1 MRPFSHI
8 LLAVLM
14 FCSVTGYSENLA
26 LDALERLRLLKT
38 EQTRPQESA
47 GWINSSTLN
56 LVASTKPNTIYPIT
70 DVSTADFIAKLKQG
84 KEIYLSAQFLGN
96 SDVIQA
102 LVFAKR
108 TNAAFVVCLLEN
120 KINATEYVTP
130 DFLTQNGI
138 YVFYPSSKS
147 NITGSY
153 AVIDDTVYFLS
164 TLTFDDKQAGYLI
177 KLADSRSV
185 VEAKSHFLNMLNTSE
200 MSDFTKLRHPGAMRA
215 INSHLEGTK

>member
-47 GWINSSTLN
+47 GWINSSTIN
-56 LVASTKPNTIYPIT
+56 LVASTKPNIIYPIT
-70 DVSTADFIAKLKQG
+70 DASTADFIAKLKQG
-84 KEIYLSAQFLGN
+84 KEIFLSAQFLGN

-120 KINATEYVTP
+120 KINAPKYVTP

-138 YVFYPSSKS
+138 YVFYPGSKS

-164 TLTFDDKQAGYLI
+164 TLTLDDKQAGYLI
-177 KLADSRSV
+177 KLTDSRSV
-185 VEAKSHFLNMLNTSE
+185 VEAKSHFLNILNTSE

-215 INSHLEGTK
+215 INSHLEEAK